1 MYRKVTIIS
10 ILRMTGKMQVI
21 RKHFIVRPRILRY
34 AQSDRKIARVVMAE
48 ILHFVQNNY
57 TKNVIAVN
65 AETLHFV

>member
-1 MYRKVTIIS
+1 
-10 ILRMTGKMQVI
+10 MQVI
-21 RKHFIVRPRILRY
+21 RKRFIVRAGTLRY

-48 ILHFVQNNY
+48 ILHFVQNDY